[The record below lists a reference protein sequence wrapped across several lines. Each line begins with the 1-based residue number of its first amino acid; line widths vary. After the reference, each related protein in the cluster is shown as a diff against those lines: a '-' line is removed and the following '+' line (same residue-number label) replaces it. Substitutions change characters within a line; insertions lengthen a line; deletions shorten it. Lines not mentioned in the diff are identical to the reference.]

1 MRRRRLHFRELH
13 VTLLARVVRD
23 LLARVHFQAAYGVD
37 HHAHAV
43 ERDVRALL
51 LVQLRDVVVSGPL
64 LAGYE
69 VVALARLGA
78 PHAQTVSGVL
88 PAAVNE
94 IEARFRV

>member
-13 VTLLARVVRD
+13 VALLARVIRD
-23 LLARVHFQAAYGVD
+23 LLARVHFQAAYRVD

-51 LVQLRDVVVSGPL
+51 LAQLRDVVIGPL
-64 LAGYE
+64 LPGHE
-69 VVALARLGA
+69 VVALARLRA
-78 PHAQTVSGVL
+78 PHTQTVSGVL

-94 IEARFRV
+94 IETRVRV